1 MCCALSHM
9 VVYISLGISQKEL
22 PACAPCVAMWKGD
35 RNPVRETVYPFE
47 LKYLDK
53 I

>member
-9 VVYISLGISQKEL
+9 VVYISLGISQKNFQL
-22 PACAPCVAMWKGD
+22 VH
-35 RNPVRETVYPFE
+35 PVWQRGKVIGNQKERQYPFE